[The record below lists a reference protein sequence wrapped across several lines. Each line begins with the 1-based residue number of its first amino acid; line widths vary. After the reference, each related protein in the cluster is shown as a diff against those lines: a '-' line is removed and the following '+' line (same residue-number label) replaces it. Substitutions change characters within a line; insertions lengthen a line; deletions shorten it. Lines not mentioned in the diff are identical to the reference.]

1 MRNEEAGDTDR
12 RVSLVAITAAVGA
25 AIRPGAGIG
34 EERPSARWMPERNTR
49 QKEVIHLLPSIPC
62 CVYDGSLL
70 PNASSSPKRPVTTTV
85 GSKEEEKTNFL
96 NIRQVS
102 KTTVILA
109 KIRNLLFQLQRS
121 TISDK
126 FYGNFRMAMWWSS
139 TEQVNAKRA
148 ALSLS
153 CLIILSHVHTH
164 GFSPSFDIL
173 SFIIWL

>member
-70 PNASSSPKRPVTTTV
+70 PNASLQSDDCDDN
-85 GSKEEEKTNFL
+85 KEEEKTNFL
-96 NIRQVS
+96 NIRQAS

-109 KIRNLLFQLQRS
+109 KIRNLSFQLQRS
-121 TISDK
+121 TFLRGVK
-126 FYGNFRMAMWWSS
+126 FYRNF
-139 TEQVNAKRA
+139 
-148 ALSLS
+148 
-153 CLIILSHVHTH
+153 
-164 GFSPSFDIL
+164 
-173 SFIIWL
+173 

>member
-70 PNASSSPKRPVTTTV
+70 PNASLQSDDCDDN
-85 GSKEEEKTNFL
+85 KEEEKTNFL
-96 NIRQVS
+96 NSRQVS

-109 KIRNLLFQLQRS
+109 KIRNLSFQLQRS
-121 TISDK
+121 TFLRGVK
-126 FYGNFRMAMWWSS
+126 F
-139 TEQVNAKRA
+139 
-148 ALSLS
+148 
-153 CLIILSHVHTH
+153 
-164 GFSPSFDIL
+164 
-173 SFIIWL
+173 